1 MDKIAQE
8 RGLLNKLREHANIT
22 SKLLESINPKFK
34 KMMDDLR
41 KTDEKIRGYSEQS
54 RDLIKSAKLLV
65 NRKDYLSAASTMSAF
80 HEKCRYIAAELD
92 RFIKNVDMDSYEVL
106 LGQFD
111 DEQKE
116 RIFGYDPNK
125 ELNLNEVSF
134 VNDMEVMASL
144 QKQAGLS
151 DWWHNLTNERATAM
165 RQLEKRFSISF
176 LKDLKNNSI
185 NIFNDSQRFLQF
197 LLGTFKK
204 LATALARGKPSI
216 YISIAKSF
224 ISKFEQY
231 HKSFISFY
239 EKNMK
244 PLKEQH
250 EKMVADKK
258 QAEEQAKT
266 QREQSLQDAALK
278 FQQENAGQQKP
289 FEPPTTNKTNIPFD
303 LNKVPASN
311 KQNTLDKLDELHEPK
326 EAEKKLPLIQSE
338 QFISK
343 LEKLAAD
350 NNPRSLMVA
359 ILKFSSELEDISPDA
374 SLKLLA
380 IAEGINDDIN
390 AAGIFDVFKG
400 KKEDKKEEK
409 KEENKPLP
417 LT

>member
-34 KMMDDLR
+34 KMMEDLR

-54 RDLIKSAKLLV
+54 KDLIKSAKSLV

-197 LLGTFKK
+197 LLTTFKK

-224 ISKFEQY
+224 LSKFDQY
-231 HKSFISFY
+231 HKSFVNFY
-239 EKNMK
+239 EKNIK
-244 PLKEQH
+244 PLKQQH
-250 EKMVADKK
+250 EKMLADKK
-258 QAEEQAKT
+258 QAEEQAK
-266 QREQSLQDAALK
+266 A
-278 FQQENAGQQKP
+278 QENQQWSSMMNPQPGNLSNEVAPEKQP
-289 FEPPTTNKTNIPFD
+289 INLTNPQPSQSTKNKALNILDWYAKQPKTPTTEVANPEPLKP
-303 LNKVPASN
+303 LPVP
-311 KQNTLDKLDELHEPK
+311 DETFEVPPPKAAKFIAKIEKIAAKNNPK
-326 EAEKKLPLIQSE
+326 E
-338 QFISK
+338 
-343 LEKLAAD
+343 
-350 NNPRSLMVA
+350 LMLA
-359 ILKFSSELEDISPDA
+359 ILKFSSELEDTNPQA

-380 IAEGINDDIN
+380 IAEGISQDL
-390 AAGIFDVFKG
+390 K
-400 KKEDKKEEK
+400 
-409 KEENKPLP
+409 
-417 LT
+417 

>member
-22 SKLLESINPKFK
+22 SKLLEGINPKFK
-34 KMMDDLR
+34 KMMEDLR

-54 RDLIKSAKLLV
+54 KDLIKSAKSLIH
-65 NRKDYLSAASTMSAF
+65 RKDYLSAASTMSAF

-92 RFIKNVDMDSYEVL
+92 RFIKNIDMDSYEVL

-144 QKQAGLS
+144 EKQAGLS

-197 LLGTFKK
+197 LLTTFKK

-224 ISKFEQY
+224 ISKFDLY

-239 EKNMK
+239 EKNIK
-244 PLKEQH
+244 PLKQQH
-250 EKMVADKK
+250 QKMVADKK
-258 QAEEQAKT
+258 QAEEQAKAQENQQWSSMLNPQPGGLGNEIAPGKQPIDLT
-266 QREQSLQDAALK
+266 NPQPSQNTKNKALNNLDWNAKQPKAPTNEVANPAALK
-278 FQQENAGQQKP
+278 PLPVSTEESFQV
-289 FEPPTTNKTNIPFD
+289 PPLKS
-303 LNKVPASN
+303 A
-311 KQNTLDKLDELHEPK
+311 
-326 EAEKKLPLIQSE
+326 
-338 QFISK
+338 QFISNI
-343 LEKLAAD
+343 EKIAA
-350 NNPRSLMVA
+350 NNDPKALILA
-359 ILKFSSELEDISPDA
+359 ILKFSAQLEDTNPEE

-380 IAEGINDDIN
+380 IAEGISQDL
-390 AAGIFDVFKG
+390 
-400 KKEDKKEEK
+400 KESTD
-409 KEENKPLP
+409 N
-417 LT
+417 

>member
-1 MDKIAQE
+1 MDKNAQE

-54 RDLIKSAKLLV
+54 KDLIKSAKSLV
-65 NRKDYLSAASTMSAF
+65 NRRDYLSAASTMSSF

-92 RFIKNVDMDSYEVL
+92 KFIKNVDMDSFSVL
-106 LGQFD
+106 LDQFD

-134 VNDMEVMASL
+134 VNDMEVMASFK
-144 QKQAGLS
+144 KQAGLS

-176 LKDLKNNSI
+176 LKDLKTNSI

-197 LLGTFKK
+197 LLATFKK

-216 YISIAKSF
+216 YISVAKSF
-224 ISKFEQY
+224 MSKFDQY
-231 HKSFISFY
+231 HKSFVKFY
-239 EKNMK
+239 EKNII
-244 PLKEQH
+244 PLKQQH

-258 QAEEQAKT
+258 QAEELDRQKYKDLLNQPGAMKLNPQTTQAPM
-266 QREQSLQDAALK
+266 
-278 FQQENAGQQKP
+278 QQGPSAQMGPDQPINL
-289 FEPPTTNKTNIPFD
+289 TNIAP
-303 LNKVPASN
+303 ST
-311 KQNTLDKLDELHEPK
+311 KQKSLDVLDELNKPKPGEEPYNNIQDK
-326 EAEKKLPLIQSE
+326 NKQLPQILSK
-338 QFISK
+338 QFITK
-343 LEKLAAD
+343 IEKIASD
-350 NNPRSLMVA
+350 NHPRSLMLA
-359 ILKFSSELEDISPDA
+359 ILKYSAELEDINPEA

-380 IAEGINDDIN
+380 IAEGIKEDIN
-390 AAGIFDVFKG
+390 FNI
-400 KKEDKKEEK
+400 E
-409 KEENKPLP
+409 
-417 LT
+417 